1 MMDFYIPE
9 YGLPWKEMCPS
20 PGGLIAEDHLWA
32 TLPAAGSIT
41 LVSAGES
48 GGHHIAATMH
58 SPNVQERSN
67 PWRVGANG

>member
-32 TLPAAGSIT
+32 ALPAAGSIT

-48 GGHHIAATMH
+48 GGHHISH
-58 SPNVQERSN
+58 SCTAKRAGEVQSMEGGS
-67 PWRVGANG
+67 